1 MQYRIKIVH
10 DPNTGKTLYAP
21 QKRLCWLDTWKGKYN
36 NDMLGSKE
44 QAIMKID
51 WWKETIRKAE
61 EDRRNYKKIVV
72 TYEKIK

>member
-21 QKRLCWLDTWKGKYN
+21 QKRLCWFDTWKGKYN

-51 WWKETIRKAE
+51 WWKTIRKASK
-61 EDRRNYKKIVV
+61 YKKIIV